1 MAFNDSITRAA
12 ADALIPT
19 EYADQIVTA
28 TVEQSAALQRCRVVR
43 MGAAQQRVPVL
54 SVLPRAFWIA
64 SDTGLKPTSDA
75 SWVGIYLNAEEV
87 ASITPVPENVIA
99 DATFDIF
106 GELKAPI
113 GQSIAQKLDAAVF
126 SGIEKPATWPPGLIA
141 GATTALNAIEADATP
156 AEGAVIGDL
165 ADLLAAVEADGFTP
179 DGFVGDKTLRPL
191 LRSARSTTGE
201 SLAGAGDNFT
211 VDSAWGLPISYAVT
225 GSTGSSLALAGEW
238 ANAIVGVRQDLT
250 FKILDQ
256 AVIQDDTGAIL
267 FNFAQQ
273 DMVGLRVTARFGFAV
288 GVPATLAGDAS
299 RYPFAV
305 LNPVAPPPLSSGEK
319 THAPASRK

>member
-1 MAFNDSITRAA
+1 V
-12 ADALIPT
+12 
-19 EYADQIVTA
+19 Q
-28 TVEQSAALQRCRVVR
+28 
-43 MGAAQQRVPVL
+43 G
-54 SVLPRAFWIA
+54 
-64 SDTGLKPTSDA
+64 DTGLKQTSNA
-75 SWVGIYLNAEEV
+75 SWTGVYLNAEEV
-87 ASITPVPENVIA
+87 ASITPVPEAVVD
-99 DATFDIF
+99 DASFDIF
-106 GELKAPI
+106 GELKIPI
-113 GQSIAQKLDAAVF
+113 AQSIAEKLDAAVF

-141 GATTALNAIEADATP
+141 GATTALNAIEADAGP

-165 ADLLAAVEADGFTP
+165 ADLLAVVEADGFTP

-191 LRSARSTTGE
+191 LRAARSTTGE
-201 SLAGAGDNFT
+201 PLAGAGDSFT
-211 VDSAWGLPISYAVT
+211 IDSAWRLPISYGVT
-225 GSTGSSLALAGEW
+225 GSTGTSLALAGEW
-238 ANAIVGVRQDLT
+238 GNAIVGIRQDLT

-305 LNPVAPPPLSSGEK
+305 LNPVAAPPLSADAEK
-319 THAPASRK
+319 AHAPAGRK